1 MWPGKPLRSPHGL
14 GLLGY
19 SPTSTRG
26 PPRPAGAQGIA
37 LHASPTQAV
46 PSHWGHGLPP
56 QTASGRGLLPQTAL
70 GWGEPHAAL
79 PLVASHPLA
88 LPAGP
93 DTTWYREHGPE
104 QRAVP
109 RPLGR
114 REGLGRVTLAGA
126 AGLEELGAWVQGLI
140 PSLSWIR
147 PGHPQVGRLAP
158 PPGQAGGGAQWGLWV
173 PASCEAAEVL
183 ASPTLHLD
191 PLHSR
196 LGWGERRMAQPRPCR
211 LSKSKFLPHTPPF
224 LGAHLPPR
232 PTALAQGSARRVG
245 TRPIDFSPPGWHEGW
260 HPAVLPSILAGLP
273 LPGFPPREPEQ
284 WAHGWQWGEAPWSP
298 HQQGGS
304 SPGTLLSGP

>member
-173 PASCEAAEVL
+173 PPARLRRSWL
-183 ASPTLHLD
+183 PPPSIWTLHIAA
-191 PLHSR
+191 
-196 LGWGERRMAQPRPCR
+196 LGGERKGWLSPAPADSASQNSFPTPHLFSGPICLLVPQPWP
-211 LSKSKFLPHTPPF
+211 K
-224 LGAHLPPR
+224 
-232 PTALAQGSARRVG
+232 
-245 TRPIDFSPPGWHEGW
+245 
-260 HPAVLPSILAGLP
+260 AVP
-273 LPGFPPREPEQ
+273 
-284 WAHGWQWGEAPWSP
+284 
-298 HQQGGS
+298 GGS
-304 SPGTLLSGP
+304 GPGQ